1 MLKQGFLKVY
11 ARYSYLENRV
21 QTHSKEPTQMHRI
34 EASTLGPSLFLSLLQ
49 DQLLMVSH
57 PTMIS
62 ICADYE
68 SFRQ

>member
-34 EASTLGPSLFLSLLQ
+34 EASTLGPSLVFYAFTRPATDGLASYYDFNMRRLREL
-49 DQLLMVSH
+49 
-57 PTMIS
+57 
-62 ICADYE
+62 
-68 SFRQ
+68 